1 MAVKNLSS
9 QFISQSFQRLLQL
22 DPDNNVAILDGTGST
37 LDNFNIIGTLSASLF
52 SGNAEGLTNLTASNI
67 SGFANDVSRSAAF
80 YGFGAPDGG
89 ETNQNAFSFFNVS
102 GSTIDADVKTDT
114 INIHQGTNV
123 LLIPDAS
130 NNAFTISAVLPD
142 NIISSSNQLTNISTS
157 SISDFDTEV
166 SRSIAES
173 GFGSGGG
180 DWSELTNIPSNLVS
194 SSQQTGSVL
203 GLGPTD
209 NVTFGTLSISGIVG
223 ISGSLTVFDS
233 VTLGD
238 SISDIHIFTG
248 SIDILNN
255 VTASA
260 FKGDGSGLTNIPTSS
275 ITNFNTE
282 VSKSAAFYGFSASGS
297 VAATNWVD
305 IPGKPSNIVSS
316 STQTIGNLNGTNI
329 VSSSTQTVGNLVG
342 EDININNLISTNGAF
357 SGNVLVNG
365 TLTAREFVVSS
376 SVTVVTT
383 SYSSGSTLFGD
394 SLDDNHTFTGSVNIT
409 GSFLVNGTSISSFDG
424 DRTVTRQ
431 SIPNVNVGTSGSIN
445 NFVEEYFF
453 PFNPATVSLSNLSL
467 YETGSSQNITV
478 NVTVTENSETILASG
493 SLKNITTDTEVGTF
507 TSTDSIVDNG
517 VLNTTLYSSSLYVDN
532 DGSPTSIISN
542 TVSASFIY
550 PFFYGTSTS
559 SSLSGTELYTGL
571 TKTVELQSNKTLTYS
586 VTDNYIYFV
595 VPNSWDN
602 ITKITDPNSLDVTD
616 SFTTSSVSVTSTGLD
631 NNYTDTFVVY
641 RSGLTSIEGD
651 FNFQF

>member
-37 LDNFNIIGTLSASLF
+37 LNNFNIIGTLSASLF

-89 ETNQNAFSFFNVS
+89 ETNQNAFSFFSVS
-102 GSTIDADVKTDT
+102 GSTIDADTKTDT
-114 INIHQGTNV
+114 INIHQGVNI

-130 NNAFTISAVLPD
+130 NNAFTISADLPD
-142 NIISSSNQLTNISTS
+142 NIISSSNQLTNIS
-157 SISDFDTEV
+157 
-166 SRSIAES
+166 
-173 GFGSGGG
+173 
-180 DWSELTNIPSNLVS
+180 
-194 SSQQTGSVL
+194 
-203 GLGPTD
+203 
-209 NVTFGTLSISGIVG
+209 
-223 ISGSLTVFDS
+223 
-233 VTLGD
+233 
-238 SISDIHIFTG
+238 
-248 SIDILNN
+248 
-255 VTASA
+255 
-260 FKGDGSGLTNIPTSS
+260 TSS

-282 VSKSAAFYGFSASGS
+282 VSKSAAFYGFSSSSS

-305 IPGKPSNIVSS
+305 IPGRPSNIVSS
-316 STQTIGNLNGTNI
+316 STQTIENLNGTNI

-342 EDININNLISTNGAF
+342 EDINVNNIIATNGAF
-357 SGNVLVNG
+357 SGNVLVDG
-365 TLTAREFVVSS
+365 TLTAREFVISS

-424 DRTVTRQ
+424 NRTVTRQ
-431 SIPNVNVGTSGSIN
+431 TIPNVNVGTSGSIN

-453 PFNPATVSLSNLSL
+453 PFNSATVSLDNLSI

-507 TSTDSIVDNG
+507 TFTDSIVA
-517 VLNTTLYSSSLYVDN
+517 
-532 DGSPTSIISN
+532 
-542 TVSASFIY
+542 VS
-550 PFFYGTSTS
+550 
-559 SSLSGTELYTGL
+559 YTHL
-571 TKTVELQSNKTLTYS
+571 RAHET
-586 VTDNYIYFV
+586 
-595 VPNSWDN
+595 
-602 ITKITDPNSLDVTD
+602 
-616 SFTTSSVSVTSTGLD
+616 
-631 NNYTDTFVVY
+631 
-641 RSGLTSIEGD
+641 
-651 FNFQF
+651 